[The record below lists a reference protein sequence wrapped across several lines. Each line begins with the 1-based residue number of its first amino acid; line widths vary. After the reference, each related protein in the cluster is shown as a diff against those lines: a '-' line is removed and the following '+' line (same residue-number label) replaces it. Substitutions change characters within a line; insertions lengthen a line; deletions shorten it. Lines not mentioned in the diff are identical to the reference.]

1 LLNLKVSIEV
11 TGTGGNVHTLSTG
24 LLQRYY

>member
-1 LLNLKVSIEV
+1 LKVSIEV